1 MEFCW
6 ARFYFQIAVSLV
18 IICFAAGRP
27 SLDRDVEMLDDLLN
41 ATIPYID
48 IRQAVTNQHDFNKET
63 SEKQVI
69 PGDVELVPPFDS
81 NAKRGKS
88 TAGTLIGA
96 ILGVSSSRQCQM

>member
-6 ARFYFQIAVSLV
+6 ARFYLHITVALVVISFAV
-18 IICFAAGRP
+18 GRP
-27 SLDRDVEMLDDLLN
+27 SLDRDVEMLDDLIN

-48 IRQAVTNQHDFNKET
+48 VHQAVTNQQDINKET

-81 NAKRGKS
+81 SAKRGKS
-88 TAGTLIGA
+88 TAGSLIGA
-96 ILGVSSSRQCQM
+96 ILGVSSSGQC